1 METQAVDTDGD
12 PRRVEDT
19 WEPAAPH
26 QCAPEAA
33 GPFLMPLREH
43 QKQAVTAA
51 WRAVRDGGRAIVESC
66 CGSGKTLIAAACARR
81 VAPRGTVL
89 ATMPTIELVWQTA
102 GVWLRHG
109 GRRGPIVI
117 VCSSSENRELEE
129 AGLKVDAVITTKA
142 HKIAE
147 VVRAAAGR
155 PVTVFATYAS
165 LDRVVEAHALHAMPG
180 FDLAVIDEAHRT
192 AGSSAK
198 PWAAVHD
205 DSKIPS
211 RRRLYFTATP
221 RITDG
226 ITSGLESSEQTV
238 ICSMDDPEVFGETVF
253 RYPVAQ
259 GIADGLIADY
269 EVIVPV
275 ITDQDL
281 QELLNEPGIADL
293 RSRRT
298 NEELQRL
305 ALQIATCRAID
316 TYQLQRVIT
325 YHSRIRGARDFI
337 HTLHHAAQLLPPS
350 DRLTHLYR
358 AAVAGSDRLKDRRR
372 AFNEFAT
379 ASTAGGHPSALI
391 ANSRLLAE
399 GIDLPAVDAVIF
411 ADPKNSIVDIVQGAG
426 RAFRVPLG
434 VTGKIARIIIPV
446 YLPATNGDETAGQD
460 DTETELNRSA
470 FAAVWQV
477 LRALAAHDE
486 RVTARI
492 TELRTNRYG
501 AGQLRPHTAAPGLEE
516 DTDAEEL
523 EDSLPAEDVEWLRVE
538 TTAYE
543 DQILRTLKLRALSPR
558 TAEWEKWY
566 EKAEAFHQQH
576 GHLDAREGDLV
587 DWLNRQREARA
598 AGRLDAARTSEL
610 DRISMI
616 WDKHAHAWARG
627 YAYAKAWHT
636 LHGDLAIP
644 AGAKI
649 DGYTVGR
656 WMRVQRLNPN
666 LTKRQR
672 QLLDDLDPLWRWD
685 PKWQRGFRRMD
696 AYLKAGGTLTGPRNR
711 PGLGDDT
718 TFRPGVWQHQQI
730 KQADLHRDQI
740 ALLGTLGE
748 SG

>member
-1 METQAVDTDGD
+1 MDTDADSGSVDDAGDQAV
-12 PRRVEDT
+12 
-19 WEPAAPH
+19 PH
-26 QCAPEAA
+26 ERAPEAA
-33 GPFLMPLREH
+33 GPFLIPLREH
-43 QKQAVTAA
+43 QKRAVTAA

-102 GVWLRHG
+102 GVWLGHG
-109 GRRGPIVI
+109 GRRGPVVI

-129 AGLKVDAVITTKA
+129 AGLRVDAVITTKA
-142 HKIAE
+142 HKIAD
-147 VVRAAAGR
+147 VVRAAAGG

-165 LDRVVEAHALHAMPG
+165 IDRVVEAHALHAMPG

-205 DSKIPS
+205 DTKIPS

-221 RITDG
+221 RIAGG
-226 ITSGLESSEQTV
+226 ITAGLEDSEQNV
-238 ICSMDDPEVFGETVF
+238 VCSMDDPEVFGETVF

-269 EVIVPV
+269 QVIVPV

-281 QELLNEPGIADL
+281 QELLNEPGISDL

-305 ALQIATCRAID
+305 ALQIATCRAIE
-316 TYQLQRVIT
+316 TYGLERVIT
-325 YHSRIRGARDFI
+325 YHSRIRGARDFV
-337 HTLHHAAQLLPPS
+337 HTLHHAAELLPPS

-358 AAVAGSDRLKDRRR
+358 AAVAGSDRLKDRRH
-372 AFNEFAT
+372 AFMEFAT
-379 ASTAGGHPSALI
+379 ESSKGGHRCGLI

-426 RAFRVPLG
+426 RAFRVPFG
-434 VTGKIARIIIPV
+434 VTGKVARIIIPV
-446 YLPATNGDETAGQD
+446 YLPATTGDATADPQ

-501 AGQLRPHTAAPGLEE
+501 TEQLRPHTAEPGLEE
-516 DTDAEEL
+516 VQDAEEL
-523 EDSLPAEDVEWLRVE
+523 ENGASDEDAKWLRVE

-566 EKAEAFHQQH
+566 ERADSFHRQH
-576 GHLDAREGDLV
+576 GHLDVREGDLV
-587 DWLNRQREARA
+587 DWLNRQREQYT

-610 DRISMI
+610 DRIGMI

-627 YAYAKAWHT
+627 YAYAKAWHKI
-636 LHGDLAIP
+636 HGDLAVP
-644 AGAKI
+644 GGAKI

-666 LTKRQR
+666 LPPEQR
-672 QLLDDLDPLWRWD
+672 QLLDALDPLWRWD
-685 PKWQRGFRRMD
+685 PKWQRGYRRMA
-696 AYLKAGGTLTGPRNR
+696 AYLEAGGRLSGPRNR
-711 PGLGDDT
+711 PGLGDDVG
-718 TFRPGVWQHQQI
+718 FRPGVWQHQQVE
-730 KQADLHRDQI
+730 QVGTLDVAQL
-740 ALLGTLGE
+740 ALLDQLGRWR
-748 SG
+748 GLR

>member
-1 METQAVDTDGD
+1 MDTEVAPHPVGD
-12 PRRVEDT
+12 AGNQV
-19 WEPAAPH
+19 APH
-26 QCAPEAA
+26 QRAAEAA
-33 GPFLMPLREH
+33 GPYLMPLREH
-43 QKQAVTAA
+43 QKRAVTAA

-81 VAPRGTVL
+81 VAARGKVL

-102 GVWLRHG
+102 GVWLAHG
-109 GRRGPIVI
+109 GRRGPVVI

-142 HKIAE
+142 HRIAE
-147 VVRAAAGR
+147 VVRAAAGG

-165 LDRVVEAHALHAMPG
+165 IDRVVEAHALHAMPG

-205 DSKIPS
+205 DTKIPS

-221 RITDG
+221 RIAAG
-226 ITSGLESSEQTV
+226 ITGGLEDSAHNV

-259 GIADGLIADY
+259 GIVDGLIADY

-325 YHSRIRGARDFI
+325 YHSRIRGARDFV

-350 DRLTHLYR
+350 DRLTHLYH

-372 AFNEFAT
+372 AFREFAT
-379 ASTAGGHPSALI
+379 QSSNGGHRCALI

-426 RAFRVPLG
+426 RAFRVPFG
-434 VTGKIARIIIPV
+434 VTGKVARIIIPV
-446 YLPATNGDETAGQD
+446 YLPAAIVDETAEQD

-470 FAAVWQV
+470 FATVWQV

-501 AGQLRPHTAAPGLEE
+501 AEQLRPHTAEPGLEE
-516 DTDAEEL
+516 DEDAEEL
-523 EDSLPAEDVEWLRVE
+523 QDVAPAEDVKWLRVE

-566 EKAEAFHQQH
+566 ERAQAFHQQH
-576 GHLDAREGDLV
+576 GHLDVREGDLV

-598 AGRLDAARTSEL
+598 AGRIDAARISEL
-610 DRISMI
+610 DRIGMI

-636 LHGDLAIP
+636 THGDLAIP
-644 AGAKI
+644 SSAKV

-666 LTKRQR
+666 LTNEQR

-685 PKWQRGFRRMD
+685 PKWQRGYRRM
-696 AYLKAGGTLTGPRNR
+696 AVYLNAGGTLAGPRNR
-711 PGLGDDT
+711 PGLGDDP
-718 TFRPGVWQHQQI
+718 TFRPGVWQHQQL
-730 KQADLHRDQI
+730 QQHADLHPAQI
-740 ALLGTLGE
+740 ELLDALGDWRAA
-748 SG
+748 